1 MASPIEFWFDFSSGY
16 GYFAALEIDDL
27 AAVLCNGRQGEKRR
41 ITDILSTDNAVMFG
55 HRRVIGDMKGLSRG
69 T

>member
-27 AAVLCNGRQGEKRR
+27 AAVLCKWPAGREA
-41 ITDILSTDNAVMFG
+41 SDNRHPVN
-55 HRRVIGDMKGLSRG
+55 RQRG
-69 T
+69 NVWS